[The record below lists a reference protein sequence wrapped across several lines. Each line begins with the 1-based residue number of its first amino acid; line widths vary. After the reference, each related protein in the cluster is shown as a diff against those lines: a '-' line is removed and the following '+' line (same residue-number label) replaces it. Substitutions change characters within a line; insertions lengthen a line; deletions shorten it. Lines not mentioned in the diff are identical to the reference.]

1 MHRTLAR
8 ASRVPAR
15 RRSAALAA
23 ALVAGALV
31 LAGCGSAADDAGR
44 TAGTGTGSASA
55 DDAFEPVTIT
65 SALGDAVIESRPER
79 VVTLGQGS
87 AETAIALGVVPVG
100 IEEYSWGSDDTGYL
114 PWIYEAV
121 TDLGADLP
129 VQFTGD
135 TELDIDAI
143 LELEPDLILAP
154 WSGIT
159 QEQFDLLSD
168 IAPTVAYPDLPWS
181 IDWDEQIET
190 VATALGHADEAQGL
204 IDGIEQEWSD
214 AAAAHPEYA
223 GVTFS
228 FIYTTGPGTLG
239 VFLPD
244 EQRVAM
250 VRGLGLTV
258 DPVVSTFEETEGT
271 DSAVIGLENADALA
285 GSDLIFTFYSSEE
298 SRAEV
303 LAQPL
308 YQSIPAVARDSVVA
322 PSDQPFVTGSSIIT
336 PLTVPWS
343 IEEYT
348 ALIDDA
354 LSRVA
359 G

>member
-8 ASRVPAR
+8 AARTSAR
-15 RRSAALAA
+15 RRPAVLAA

-31 LAGCGSAADDAGR
+31 LTACGSSSDAAAEPAAAGSTADD
-44 TAGTGTGSASA
+44 T
-55 DDAFEPVTIT
+55 FEPVTIT
-65 SALGDAVIESRPER
+65 SALGDAVIEHRPER

-100 IEEYSWGSDDTGYL
+100 VEEYPWGSDDTGYL

-121 TDLGADLP
+121 TAEGAELP
-129 VQFTGD
+129 EQFTGG
-135 TELDIDAI
+135 TEMDIDAV

-181 IDWDEQIET
+181 INWDQQIET

-223 GVTFS
+223 DVTFS

-271 DSAVIGLENADALA
+271 DSAVIGLENADQLA
-285 GSDLIFTFYSSEE
+285 GSDLIFTFYSSDE

-308 YQSIPAVARDSVVA
+308 YQSIPAIARDSVVA